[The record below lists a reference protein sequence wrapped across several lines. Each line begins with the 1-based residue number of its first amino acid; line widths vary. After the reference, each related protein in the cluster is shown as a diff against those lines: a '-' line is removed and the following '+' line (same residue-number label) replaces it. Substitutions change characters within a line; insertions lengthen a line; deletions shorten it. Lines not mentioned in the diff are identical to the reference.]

1 MTSPERSSQT
11 GEARDQ
17 AYRILTAAAVVLIA
31 TGTIVYHLIE
41 DWSWVD
47 SAYFSVVAVTTVGF
61 GDIHPSTDAS
71 KLFTIFY
78 ILSGVAIITAFL
90 KARMRHRTR
99 EIAGNAD
106 HA

>member
-1 MTSPERSSQT
+1 MTSPERSSHT
-11 GEARDQ
+11 GEPRDQ
-17 AYRILTAAAVVLIA
+17 TYRILTAAAVVLIA
-31 TGTIVYHLIE
+31 TGTIVYHVIE

-90 KARMRHRTR
+90 KERMRHRTR
-99 EIAGNAD
+99 EKTGNEY